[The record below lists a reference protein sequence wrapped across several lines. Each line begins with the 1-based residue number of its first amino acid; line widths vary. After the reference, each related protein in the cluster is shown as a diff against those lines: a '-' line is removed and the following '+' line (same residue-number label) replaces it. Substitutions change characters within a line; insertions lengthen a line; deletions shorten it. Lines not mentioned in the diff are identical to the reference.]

1 MIVVALTG
9 SIGMGKSVAAGD
21 LRRLG
26 AVVHDAD
33 AVVRRLIG
41 RGGLAVPVIEK
52 AFPGVVRDGAVARDL
67 LGAKVFADPAALKRL
82 EAILHPLVRQDER
95 RALGIARRQ
104 RRKVVVL
111 DIPLFYET
119 PDPDRVDA
127 VIVMTAPA
135 FLQRARVLR
144 RPGMT
149 AERLAAVLARQI
161 PDLEKRRRAD
171 FVVPTGLGHAFSFR
185 RLSAIM
191 RKLRRDGCR
200 G

>member
-1 MIVVALTG
+1 VIVVALTG
-9 SIGMGKSVAAGD
+9 SIGMGKSVAAND

-33 AVVRRLIG
+33 KVVGRLIG
-41 RGGLAVPVIEK
+41 RGGKAVPIIDK
-52 AFPGVVRDGAVARDL
+52 AFPGVVKDGAVARDL
-67 LGAKVFADPAALKRL
+67 LGAKVFGNPTALKRL
-82 EAILHPLVRQDER
+82 EAILHPMVRADEA

-127 VIVMTAPA
+127 VIVMTAPT

-149 AERLAAVLARQI
+149 AERLAAVLARQM

-185 RLSAIM
+185 QLSAIM
-191 RKLRRDGCR
+191 RKLRRDGLR